1 MRLFNL
7 DHTHRTIA
15 RLFDLAADYL
25 RSYLGRHGTRCPEID
40 GAAAERPHVPP
51 THVNS
56 SLDNLLPGVFA
67 LVMAGTLPGEAPAQI
82 VQSERGT
89 VSQTIDGTTISIDY
103 GRPRMKGRGTMLD
116 DVVDLGDHRW
126 TPGADWASTL
136 SSNRP
141 FQLNGH
147 RVPAGVWSLW
157 IDLEPDVWTMIRDPT
172 DSIYHTEPPEDHP
185 DQIRFIVEPREGP
198 FIESLLFWVP
208 ETRILG
214 FDLLLSWGQ
223 TEIPFEVLVEPSFE
237 TVVARDQGDPLI
249 GTYTF
254 EWLPEPGYPD
264 PQPVPFDIS
273 WSGEHLYVD
282 SELEDT
288 GEEEDGWLIPRGEG
302 FFWFGVVRD
311 GALFDIEVDIVYEV
325 VRDEAGRVVGLD
337 ALWADDS
344 LIATV
349 RRR

>member
-1 MRLFNL
+1 MRIPF
-7 DHTHRTIA
+7 
-15 RLFDLAADYL
+15 
-25 RSYLGRHGTRCPEID
+25 
-40 GAAAERPHVPP
+40 PH
-51 THVNS
+51 
-56 SLDNLLPGVFA
+56 LLPGVLA
-67 LVMAGTLPGEAPAQI
+67 LILATAAPPGASAQL

-103 GRPRMKGRGTMLD
+103 GRPRMKGRGTTLE
-116 DVVDLGDHRW
+116 DVVHIGDHRW

-141 FQLNGH
+141 IQLNGH

-157 IDLEPDVWTMIRDPT
+157 IDLEPDTWTMILDPT
-172 DSIYHTEPPEDHP
+172 DSIYHTEPPQDHP
-185 DQIRFIVEPREGP
+185 EQIRFAVQPRQGP
-198 FIESLLFWVP
+198 FIESLLFWMP
-208 ETRILG
+208 ETRLLG
-214 FDLLLSWGQ
+214 FDLLLSWGR

-264 PQPVPFDIS
+264 PRPLPFDIR
-273 WSGEHLYVD
+273 WSGDHLYVD
-282 SELEDT
+282 SEDEET
-288 GEEEDGWLIPRGEG
+288 GEEYDGWLIPRGED
-302 FFWFGVVRD
+302 FFWLGEVRE
-311 GALFDIEVDIVYEV
+311 GGLFDIEVDIVYEV
-325 VRDEAGRVVGLD
+325 VRDENGQVTGMD